1 VAEIVEEFS
10 FAEYAID
17 DRLSRLRW
25 LAAFGK
31 LGHRT
36 MGLLTITL
44 RLPGTIG
51 FTTRAHPTLQGQEEL
66 IGPSRGRIIV
76 SRLTQGNHRFI
87 GPADS
92 FSDSLLDPVHQ
103 WP

>member
-1 VAEIVEEFS
+1 
-10 FAEYAID
+10 
-17 DRLSRLRW
+17 
-25 LAAFGK
+25 
-31 LGHRT
+31 

-51 FTTRAHPTLQGQEEL
+51 FTPRAHPTLQGQEEL

-87 GPADS
+87 RPADS
-92 FSDSLLDPVHQ
+92 FSDSLLDIMPSNGGRLPPDGTRVSF
-103 WP
+103 PETSAA